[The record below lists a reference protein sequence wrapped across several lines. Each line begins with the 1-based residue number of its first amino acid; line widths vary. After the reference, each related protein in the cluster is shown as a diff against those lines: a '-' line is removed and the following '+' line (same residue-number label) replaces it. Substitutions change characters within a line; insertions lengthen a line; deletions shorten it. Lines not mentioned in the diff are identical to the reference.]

1 MIFKVGFVNANGKTS
16 EVRMLEV
23 STQSAKSISMSVVNE
38 LKSLFPDLKTSVS
51 VHGIA
56 FNNFSIIWDDYD
68 GDVVT
73 IANCKELSIV
83 IKSIHMQK
91 MEKEVQKINVI
102 KKYKTP
108 QQMGNIRLLMIFVP

>member
-1 MIFKVGFVNANGKTS
+1 MSWKVFFQISKHRFLFVY
-16 EVRMLEV
+16 
-23 STQSAKSISMSVVNE
+23 
-38 LKSLFPDLKTSVS
+38 
-51 VHGIA
+51 GIA

-91 MEKEVQKINVI
+91 MEKEVQNINVI
-102 KKYKTP
+102 KKYRFLFTWNSSAKKY
-108 QQMGNIRLLMIFVP
+108 F